1 MPQRKAFPKSG
12 VEKVYSAKSYWLL
25 MLLTV
30 AVAILGYWMFVIT
43 LAPMPATFEQASGRL
58 YSAKANSRKSFERL
72 LQLSRNVCG
81 SRPTSPIERSARHGQ
96 LILRKVLTAHYFLA
110 LFFG

>member
-58 YSAKANSRKSFERL
+58 YSAKANSRKGSIHTIFFSIEGSPQRFAYPDIFPAITEVWSA
-72 LQLSRNVCG
+72 LQLD
-81 SRPTSPIERSARHGQ
+81 
-96 LILRKVLTAHYFLA
+96 
-110 LFFG
+110 